1 MISILKIFA
10 VTYKPAFTRVQF
22 SRLTEVYIGKRE
34 KLNLWIEEFK
44 RIYIE
49 LEALMTVSDTFK
61 PPKLYK
67 LLEHTVVDSGTLT
80 EIQHTWIAGLTENLQ
95 QIDFLDIEEFSLV
108 LDEME
113 YQCFFVMR
121 KLVSEKEELI
131 KRFNGI
137 ELINA
142 YYQELMC
149 VFQPEG
155 YERST

>member
-1 MISILKIFA
+1 
-10 VTYKPAFTRVQF
+10 
-22 SRLTEVYIGKRE
+22 
-34 KLNLWIEEFK
+34 
-44 RIYIE
+44 
-49 LEALMTVSDTFK
+49 MTVSDTFK

-121 KLVSEKEELI
+121 KLVSEKDELI